1 MYLQILCPSCGN
13 KLTVR
18 EELSGRKCGCPHCKK
33 TIQIPTLAGRQN
45 PQVPQSA
52 ATEQGGI
59 QIDTKRRKT
68 NTAAPA
74 QTAPNNKLSGTS
86 HSIEDSTNVGM
97 VLSGLIG
104 VGATLLF
111 YAVMFPLHQFKWTE
125 LFWDR
130 GWVPYVTVLL
140 TFWSFSILFL
150 KWRKLQLQRRAMLL
164 DVLPMELSE
173 EITFDTL
180 DRFLDHIAKLPAD
193 GQSFL
198 INRVVRGIEHFRV
211 RKSTSETVT
220 MLGSQSDI
228 DANNV
233 LGSYTLVK
241 VFIWAL
247 PIMGFIGTVIGV
259 STAIAGL
266 AGSLEN
272 ASDVSAIKGA
282 LNNVFAGLGTAFDT
296 TLLALVLSLMVK
308 VPCSALQKSEED
320 LVTWVDEYCNENLLK
335 RLNDRREGGAQR
347 GGIGTSGVDPKIIRD
362 VFSAAMSVYHDQ
374 WNKQVTEMN
383 QASRELQKSFTAIS
397 ANTSKL
403 QIESLQSGKA
413 LQKHFSGLERG
424 LAELSGVLEKL
435 GGQQVI
441 VQQVPG
447 KRRGLFGGKR

>member
-33 TIQIPTLAGRQN
+33 TIQIPTLAGRENQQSSQ
-45 PQVPQSA
+45 PSA
-52 ATEQGGI
+52 AEQGGI
-59 QIDTKRRKT
+59 QIDTKRKRT
-68 NTAAPA
+68 SSATSASGASA
-74 QTAPNNKLSGTS
+74 NKLKGSS
-86 HSIEDSTNVGM
+86 HSVEDSTNVGM
-97 VLSGLIG
+97 VLSGMIG
-104 VGATLLF
+104 AGTTLLF
-111 YAVMFPLHQFKWTE
+111 YGILFPLHQFKWTE
-125 LFWDR
+125 LFWNR

-150 KWRKLQLQRRAMLL
+150 KWRKLKLQRRAMLL

-173 EITFDTL
+173 EITFETL
-180 DRFLDHIAKLPAD
+180 DRFLAHIAKLPVD

-320 LVTWVDEYCNENLLK
+320 LITWVDEYCNENLLK

-347 GGIGTSGVDPKIIRD
+347 GGMGTSGVDPNVIRD

-435 GGQQVI
+435 GAQQVV
-441 VQQVPG
+441 VQQVPA
-447 KRRGLFGGKR
+447 KQRGWFGGRR